1 MWLIF
6 KVDKKR
12 IETLKR
18 DFKLKLGEDT
28 IFYRPKLLIE
38 KYHKNKLNSKDI
50 SLLGDYMFCYN
61 KKLVNNNI
69 LNILKFSKGLKYFL
83 NGCEKSQ
90 NEIYSFIEKC
100 KSCEDKKG
108 YIGMDFFNLM
118 KNSKYKFSNG
128 PFSGKIFEIINLQ
141 KNKIDILLGQI
152 KTSIKKEQFL
162 FSPV

>member
-12 IETLKR
+12 IEILKR

-61 KKLVNNNI
+61 KKLVNE
-69 LNILKFSKGLKYFL
+69 SFL
-83 NGCEKSQ
+83 NLDMEKQIVIDYESSVMS
-90 NEIYSFIEKC
+90 EKIYHL
-100 KSCEDKKG
+100 
-108 YIGMDFFNLM
+108 N
-118 KNSKYKFSNG
+118 YKF
-128 PFSGKIFEIINLQ
+128 
-141 KNKIDILLGQI
+141 
-152 KTSIKKEQFL
+152 QF
-162 FSPV
+162 